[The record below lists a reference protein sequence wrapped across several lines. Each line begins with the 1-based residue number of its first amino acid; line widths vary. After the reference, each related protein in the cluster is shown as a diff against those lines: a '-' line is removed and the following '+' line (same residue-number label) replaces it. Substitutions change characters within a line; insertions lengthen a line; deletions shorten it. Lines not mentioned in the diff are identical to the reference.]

1 MTGGGQQAIFFD
13 FTNDSFSAGEGIAVE
28 SPSFL
33 SITLFSKASGTR
45 LFGIPMDEEG
55 IDLEKLKESIH
66 KNKLKAVLINP
77 NFSKPYRKSDESK
90 RREKLVELCRQYR
103 LPIIEDDV
111 FTDLS
116 FLNQE
121 EVLPI
126 RTIDPDNVLYVGS
139 LSRVLGKTT
148 TKIGWVIG
156 PETFI
161 SQLAQAQEMMEFSM
175 NILTQITVANVFVRT
190 IDLKMQ
196 DVRKS

>member
-1 MTGGGQQAIFFD
+1 
-13 FTNDSFSAGEGIAVE
+13 
-28 SPSFL
+28 
-33 SITLFSKASGTR
+33 
-45 LFGIPMDEEG
+45 MDEEG

-77 NFSKPYRKSDESK
+77 NFQNPTGKVMSQK

-116 FLNQE
+116 FLKQD

-139 LSRVLGKTT
+139 LSRILGKT
-148 TKIGWVIG
+148 TKIGWLIG

-161 SQLAQAQEMMEFSM
+161 LQLAKAQEMMEFPM
-175 NILTQITVANVFVRT
+175 NILTQITAANVFDEA
-190 IDLKMQ
+190 IDLKML
-196 DVRKS
+196 DVRKN